1 VSEAPVPE
9 GSRRVEAAR
18 PGRTALR
25 SLTPP
30 DAAADPGRAMIVHTV
45 SVTVSA
51 GRASV
56 SVELRQQGEQ
66 AVGVTEGA
74 LAAGSLERLVAEA
87 TLRAAGGLDS
97 EVGLIALVAVTVAAA
112 GTATVATAVLV
123 HGERSLVG
131 VAVVNAAGAAD
142 AVARA
147 VVDALARRSASP

>member
-1 VSEAPVPE
+1 
-9 GSRRVEAAR
+9 VEAAR
-18 PGRTALR
+18 PGRAALR
-25 SLTPP
+25 SLNPP
-30 DAAADPGRAMIVHTV
+30 DAATDPGSAMIVHTV

-51 GRASV
+51 GRAGV

-97 EVGLIALVAVTVAAA
+97 EVGLVALDTVTVAAA

-147 VVDALARRSASP
+147 VVDALGRRSAST

>member
-1 VSEAPVPE
+1 MSEAPAPE

-18 PGRTALR
+18 P
-25 SLTPP
+25 
-30 DAAADPGRAMIVHTV
+30 
-45 SVTVSA
+45 

-66 AVGVTEGA
+66 AVGVAEGA
-74 LAAGSLERLVAEA
+74 LATGSPERLVAEA

-97 EVGLIALVAVTVAAA
+97 DVGRVALDTVTVAAA
-112 GTATVATAVLV
+112 GAATVATTVLV